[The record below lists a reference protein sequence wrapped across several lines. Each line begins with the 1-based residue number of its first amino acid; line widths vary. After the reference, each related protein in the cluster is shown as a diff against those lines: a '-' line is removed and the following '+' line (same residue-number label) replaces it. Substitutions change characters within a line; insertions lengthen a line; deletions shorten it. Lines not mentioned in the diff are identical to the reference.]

1 MARRDATH
9 RGEHQFAA
17 ALVIALMLLL
27 ALLLVWLGPGEWYGP
42 IGVMAVACVL
52 IWWLTTTAD
61 RARAR
66 DLAEIAEQIDRVA
79 PETARDTAE
88 AGTLTLGRVLRRI
101 GDLEGRVRADSDR
114 LEREAA
120 QMAELFDAVDVPVIG
135 ADADGVVRRAN
146 AAALSTLGRA
156 PGDVLGRPI
165 DEVIVQSELAG
176 LVRHAR
182 DGQRARGRVRY
193 VADSGVRFFDVTA
206 QPVTG
211 GGVAL
216 TLLDVT
222 ELAAAV
228 QLKTDFAAN
237 ASHELRTPIAAIKG
251 AADTMVAAEDDPEMT
266 ARLRAMIVQHVGRLE
281 EMVDDLLDL
290 SRLEAAEGR
299 PPAAP
304 LEMSELAGRLDEMF
318 ASPCADRRLR
328 LTFDLDPA
336 LERMVIDASLL
347 ELALRNLVDNAIK
360 FAREGTEVRVI
371 GRASEVE
378 PAMDDLE
385 MFTPAPDAPALGAR
399 FRVVDKGQGIPLA
412 DQQRIFE
419 RFYQVDTSRDGGA
432 RKRGTGLG
440 LAIVKHALRRLGG
453 RISVESVWQQG
464 TTMTF
469 EIPRC
474 VVVGET
480 TPDAAPTPG
489 DPPTDPAAN
498 PVAGSDR

>member
-1 MARRDATH
+1 MPGRDATK
-9 RGEHQFAA
+9 RGERQFAA
-17 ALVIALMLLL
+17 ALVIAAVLVL
-27 ALLLVWLGPGEWYGP
+27 ALLLVWLGPGDWYGP
-42 IGVMAVACVL
+42 IGVMAVACALV
-52 IWWLTTTAD
+52 WWLTSAAD
-61 RARAR
+61 RSRSR
-66 DLAEIAEQIDRVA
+66 DLAEIAEQIDRIA
-79 PETARDTAE
+79 PDA
-88 AGTLTLGRVLRRI
+88 AGRSSPSESLTLGRVMRRL
-101 GDLEGRVRADSDR
+101 GELEAHIRADVQR
-114 LEREAA
+114 RAGEVGQLK
-120 QMAELFDAVDVPVIG
+120 ELFDSADVPVVAASG
-135 ADADGVVRRAN
+135 DGLIREAN
-146 AAALSTLGRA
+146 GAALALLDRA
-156 PGDVLGRPI
+156 ESDVLGRPI
-165 DEVIVQSELAG
+165 GEVLVQTELAG
-176 LVRHAR
+176 LARHAR
-182 DGQRARGRVRY
+182 GGQRARGRVRY
-193 VADSGVRFFDVTA
+193 VTDSGARFFDVTA
-206 QPVTG
+206 QPVSG
-211 GGVAL
+211 GGVVL

-228 QLKTDFAAN
+228 QLKSDFAAN

-251 AADTMVAAEDDPEMT
+251 AADTMVTAADDPEMT
-266 ARLRAMIVQHVGRLE
+266 ARLRNMIIQHVGRLE

-304 LEMSELAGRLDEMF
+304 LVMSELAGRLDELF
-318 ASPCADRRLR
+318 VGPCADRRLR

-336 LERMVIDASLL
+336 LERMVIDATLL

-378 PAMDDLE
+378 PAMDGPE

-419 RFYQVDTSRDGGA
+419 RFYQVDTSRDGA
-432 RKRGTGLG
+432 VRRRGTGLG

-474 VVVGET
+474 VVVDGAAET
-480 TPDAAPTPG
+480 AGAPHA
-489 DPPTDPAAN
+489 DEA
-498 PVAGSDR
+498 VVSDR

>member
-1 MARRDATH
+1 MAGRDAMK
-9 RGEHQFAA
+9 RGERQFAA
-17 ALVIALMLLL
+17 AVVIAIMLVLSL
-27 ALLLVWLGPGEWYGP
+27 VLVWLGPGEWYGP
-42 IGVMAVACVL
+42 IGVMAVAAVL
-52 IWWLTTTAD
+52 VWWLTSAAD
-61 RARAR
+61 RARSR
-66 DLAEIAEQIDRVA
+66 DLAEIAEQIDRIA
-79 PETARDTAE
+79 PDTTDDTE
-88 AGTLTLGRVLRRI
+88 QPGSLTLGRVMRRL
-101 GDLEGRVRADSDR
+101 GELESRVRADAERRDR
-114 LEREAA
+114 AIGELR
-120 QMAELFDAVDVPVIG
+120 ELFDAADVPVVAASG
-135 ADADGVVRRAN
+135 DGLIREAN
-146 AAALSTLGRA
+146 SAVLALLGRSET
-156 PGDVLGRPI
+156 DVLGRPI
-165 DEVIVQSELAG
+165 DEILVQSELAA
-176 LVRHAR
+176 LVKHAR
-182 DGQRARGRVRY
+182 EGQRTRGRVRY
-193 VADSGVRFFDVTA
+193 VTDAGPRFFDVTA
-206 QPVTG
+206 QPVSG
-211 GGVAL
+211 GGVVL

-266 ARLRAMIVQHVGRLE
+266 ARLRNMIIQHVGRLE

-299 PPAAP
+299 PPSAP
-304 LEMSELAGRLDEMF
+304 LAMSELAGRLDELF
-318 ASPCADRRLR
+318 AGPCADRRLR

-336 LERMVIDASLL
+336 LERMVIDATLL

-385 MFTPAPDAPALGAR
+385 MFTPDADAPALGAR

-419 RFYQVDTSRDGGA
+419 RFYQVDTSRDGA
-432 RKRGTGLG
+432 VRRRGTGLG

-474 VVVGET
+474 VVVGDSAENRPGSAPDPT
-480 TPDAAPTPG
+480 TDAA
-489 DPPTDPAAN
+489 A
-498 PVAGSDR
+498 VSDH

>member
-1 MARRDATH
+1 MSGRDANK
-9 RGEHQFAA
+9 RGERQFAA
-17 ALVIALMLLL
+17 ALVIAIVL
-27 ALLLVWLGPGEWYGP
+27 ALALVLVWLGPGDWYGP

-52 IWWLTTTAD
+52 VWWLTSAAD
-61 RARAR
+61 RARSR
-66 DLAEIAEQIDRVA
+66 DLAEIGEQVDRIS
-79 PETARDTAE
+79 PERLSTPE
-88 AGTLTLGRVLRRI
+88 SVGPLTLGRVMRRL
-101 GDLEGRVRADSDR
+101 GDLESRVQSDAASR
-114 LEREAA
+114 SREIDQLQEILNAA
-120 QMAELFDAVDVPVIG
+120 DVPVL
-135 ADADGVVRRAN
+135 ATTKDGSIREAN
-146 AAALSTLGRA
+146 ESALALLDRDTA
-156 PGDVLGRPI
+156 DVLGRPI
-165 DEVIVQSELAG
+165 DEVLVQSEFAALIK
-176 LVRHAR
+176 HAHT
-182 DGQRARGRVRY
+182 GQRARGRVRY
-193 VADSGVRFFDVTA
+193 VQESGPRFFDVTA
-206 QPVTG
+206 QPASG
-211 GGVAL
+211 GGVVL

-228 QLKTDFAAN
+228 QLKSDFAAN

-266 ARLRAMIVQHVGRLE
+266 ARLRSMIVQHVGRLE

-299 PPAAP
+299 PTAAP
-304 LEMSELAGRLDEMF
+304 LAMSELAGRLDGLF
-318 ASPCADRRLR
+318 ANPCADRRLR
-328 LTFDLDPA
+328 LAFDLDPA
-336 LERMVIDASLL
+336 LEHMVIDASLL

-371 GRASEVE
+371 GRASEVD
-378 PAMDDLE
+378 PATDGPE
-385 MFTPAPDAPALGAR
+385 MFTLAPGAPPLGAR

-432 RKRGTGLG
+432 RRRGTGLG

-474 VVVGET
+474 VVVEGPASESE
-480 TPDAAPTPG
+480 PPAGALLAREPGSAP
-489 DPPTDPAAN
+489 ASA
-498 PVAGSDR
+498 R